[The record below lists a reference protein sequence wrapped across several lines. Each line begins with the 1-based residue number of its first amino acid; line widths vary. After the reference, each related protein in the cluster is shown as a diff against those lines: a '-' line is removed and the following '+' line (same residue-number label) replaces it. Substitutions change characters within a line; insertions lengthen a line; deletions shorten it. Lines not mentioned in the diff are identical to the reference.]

1 MAPES
6 AESLRRDLAKL
17 TRPEVWIDKDS
28 PESALL
34 RASSL
39 KDLSPG
45 VREQVADLLETWRNV
60 WSPTSLEM
68 SDAMDRHES
77 EEPAEGRS
85 GWVRRMEQQR
95 ELDTIRFRRT
105 EANQRALR
113 GLRDLLNPMQLSEV
127 GVLVSE
133 G

>member
-1 MAPES
+1 MVPE
-6 AESLRRDLAKL
+6 AAKARRDLAKL
-17 TRPEVWIDKDS
+17 TRPEVWIDK
-28 PESALL
+28 ESEALL

-39 KDLSPG
+39 KDLSAG
-45 VREQVADLLETWRNV
+45 VREQIADLLENWRVV

-68 SDAMDRHES
+68 SEAMDRHEI

-113 GLRDLLNPMQLSEV
+113 GLRDLLTPMQLSEV

>member
-1 MAPES
+1 M
-6 AESLRRDLAKL
+6 
-17 TRPEVWIDKDS
+17 
-28 PESALL
+28 
-34 RASSL
+34 
-39 KDLSPG
+39 
-45 VREQVADLLETWRNV
+45 ADLLETWRNV

-113 GLRDLLNPMQLSEV
+113 GLRDLLTPMQLSEV

>member
-1 MAPES
+1 MLAKQNEDIIRSVTKAMAPEA

-45 VREQVADLLETWRNV
+45 VREQVADLLEMWRNV
-60 WSPTSLEM
+60 HVQNSKVASDIIMYSLN
-68 SDAMDRHES
+68 
-77 EEPAEGRS
+77 
-85 GWVRRMEQQR
+85 
-95 ELDTIRFRRT
+95 I
-105 EANQRALR
+105 
-113 GLRDLLNPMQLSEV
+113 LNTF
-127 GVLVSE
+127 
-133 G
+133 